1 MGPRSVLQGFVIEHT
16 VAVAFKIGVGNLVLE
31 LLTHALGSLRALQ
44 TAGAVPT
51 GTLQAL
57 ADGVDD
63 LLIGIELDFHVSS
76 LFPRFLLWPYHS
88 RFRPTFL

>member
-1 MGPRSVLQGFVIEHT
+1 MGPLSVLQRFVIEHT
-16 VAVAFKIGVGNLVLE
+16 VTVALEIRVGDLVLK

-44 TAGAVPT
+44 AAGAVPA

-63 LLIGIELDFHVSS
+63 LLIGIELDFHVSF
-76 LFPRFLLWPYHS
+76 LFPRSSFFVMVLS
-88 RFRPTFL
+88 

>member
-1 MGPRSVLQGFVIEHT
+1 MGPRSVLQRFVIEHT
-16 VAVAFKIGVGNLVLE
+16 VAVALEIRVGDLVLK

-44 TAGAVPT
+44 AAGAVPA
-51 GTLQAL
+51 GTFQAL

-76 LFPRFLLWPYHS
+76 RFPRFLLWPYHS
-88 RFRPTFL
+88 RFRPAFL

>member
-1 MGPRSVLQGFVIEHT
+1 M
-16 VAVAFKIGVGNLVLE
+16 AVALEIRVGDLVLE

-57 ADGVDD
+57 ADGIHD
-63 LLIGIELDFHVSS
+63 LLIGIEL
-76 LFPRFLLWPYHS
+76 
-88 RFRPTFL
+88 

>member
-1 MGPRSVLQGFVIEHT
+1 M
-16 VAVAFKIGVGNLVLE
+16 AVALKIGVSDLVLE

-44 TAGAVPT
+44 TAGAVPA

-57 ADGVDD
+57 ADGADN

-76 LFPRFLLWPYHS
+76 RFPRFLLWPYHS
-88 RFRPTFL
+88 RFRPAFL

>member
-1 MGPRSVLQGFVIEHT
+1 M
-16 VAVAFKIGVGNLVLE
+16 AVALVIRVGDLVLK

-44 TAGAVPT
+44 AAGAVSA

-88 RFRPTFL
+88 RFRPAFL

>member
-1 MGPRSVLQGFVIEHT
+1 M
-16 VAVAFKIGVGNLVLE
+16 AVALEIRVGDLVLK
-31 LLTHALGSLRALQ
+31 LLTHALGNLRALQ
-44 TAGAVPT
+44 AAGSVSA

-88 RFRPTFL
+88 RFRPAFL

>member
-1 MGPRSVLQGFVIEHT
+1 MGPLSVLQRFVIEHT
-16 VAVAFKIGVGNLVLE
+16 VTVALEIRVGDLVLK

-44 TAGAVPT
+44 AAGAVPA

-63 LLIGIELDFHVSS
+63 LLIGIELDFHVAS
-76 LFPRFLLWPYHS
+76 LFPRFFVMDLS
-88 RFRPTFL
+88 

>member
-16 VAVAFKIGVGNLVLE
+16 VAVALKIGVGDLVLE

-44 TAGAVPT
+44 TAGAVPA

-57 ADGVDD
+57 ADGVDN
-63 LLIGIELDFHVSS
+63 LLIGIELIFMSVPS
-76 LFPRFLLWPYHS
+76 FLVFVMALS
-88 RFRPTFL
+88 

>member
-1 MGPRSVLQGFVIEHT
+1 M
-16 VAVAFKIGVGNLVLE
+16 AVALVIRVGDLILE
-31 LLTHALGSLRALQ
+31 LLTHTLGSLRALQ
-44 TAGAVPT
+44 SAGTVPA
-51 GTLQAL
+51 GTFQAL

-88 RFRPTFL
+88 RFRPAFL

>member
-1 MGPRSVLQGFVIEHT
+1 MGPLSVLQRFVIEHT
-16 VAVAFKIGVGNLVLE
+16 VAVALEIRVGDLVLK

-57 ADGVDD
+57 ADGFHD
-63 LLIGIELDFHVSS
+63 LGIVIETDFHRTASFLSAVKG
-76 LFPRFLLWPYHS
+76 PRRGPFMY
-88 RFRPTFL
+88 